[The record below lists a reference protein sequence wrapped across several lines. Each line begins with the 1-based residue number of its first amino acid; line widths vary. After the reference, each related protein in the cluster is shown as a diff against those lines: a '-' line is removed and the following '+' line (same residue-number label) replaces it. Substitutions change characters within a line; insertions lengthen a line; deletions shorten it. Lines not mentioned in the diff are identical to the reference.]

1 MEEKVV
7 IRHAVPGDEAM
18 LAEIQ
23 AESWEAAFTGILP
36 DEKLK
41 ATSTN
46 SVLLKCIIMC

>member
-36 DEKLK
+36 DGKPRQTAYCSNVSLCAE
-41 ATSTN
+41 
-46 SVLLKCIIMC
+46 